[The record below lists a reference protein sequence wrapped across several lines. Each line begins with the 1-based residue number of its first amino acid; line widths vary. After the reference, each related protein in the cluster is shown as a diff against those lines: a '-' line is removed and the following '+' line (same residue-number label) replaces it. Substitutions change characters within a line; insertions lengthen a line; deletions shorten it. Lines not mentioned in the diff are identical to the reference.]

1 MSGQTRALGRH
12 RLQALE
18 SSKPWMWPR
27 SQNKMGEVALADAL
41 SECLDEMQ
49 KNGGDIEAALGQNPQ
64 MAADI
69 RPLLEVAAMLRLA
82 RN

>member
-1 MSGQTRALGRH
+1 
-12 RLQALE
+12 
-18 SSKPWMWPR
+18 
-27 SQNKMGEVALADAL
+27 MGEVVLADAL

-49 KNGGDIEAALGQNPQ
+49 KNGGDIEAALGRKPD

-69 RPLLEVAAMLRLA
+69 KPLLEVAAMLRAA

>member
-1 MSGQTRALGRH
+1 MGGQTRALGRH

-18 SSKPWMWPR
+18 RSKPWPR
-27 SQNKMGEVALADAL
+27 NQNKMGEVVLADAL

-49 KNGGDIEAALGQNPQ
+49 KNGGDIEAALGRKPD

-69 RPLLEVAAMLRLA
+69 KPLLEVAAMLRMA

>member
-1 MSGQTRALGRH
+1 MGGQTRSLGRH
-12 RLQALE
+12 RLQALDDP
-18 SSKPWMWPR
+18 KPWMWPR
-27 SQNKMGEVALADAL
+27 NQNKMGEVILADAL

-49 KNGGDIEAALGQNPQ
+49 KNGGNIEAALASKPD